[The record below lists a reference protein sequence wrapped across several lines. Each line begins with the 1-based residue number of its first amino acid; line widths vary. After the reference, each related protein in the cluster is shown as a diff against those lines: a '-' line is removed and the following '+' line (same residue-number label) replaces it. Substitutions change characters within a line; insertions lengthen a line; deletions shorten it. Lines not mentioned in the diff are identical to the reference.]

1 MAAFRTD
8 TDIKVPDSLQQ
19 LRHGHAGIPAAETL
33 SALELKDELQILCL
47 HTVVKEAVVA
57 DLLEAGWQHMHQ
69 VTADEFRMAERDL
82 AFRAAGCEPIC
93 TNFAKSEKAVVGYVF
108 VFQ

>member
-19 LRHGHAGIPAAETL
+19 LCHGHAGIPAAETL
-33 SALELKDELQILCL
+33 SALELKDELQVLCL

-57 DLLEAGWQHMHQ
+57 DLLKAGWQHMHQ

-82 AFRAAGCEPIC
+82 AFRASGCDPPC
-93 TNFAKSEKAVVGYVF
+93 GKSNRILHDGEDSAV
-108 VFQ
+108 